1 MFDGGGCSAPI
12 FCVLGPLL
20 LSNFQP
26 RIDPMVGSAYSMSVR
41 RQKAEGERQ
50 KGGSVLHLVGGLLL
64 PFATRCLFLMPEIIT
79 PSESR
84 LGEVRSH
91 LPRTEVQGT
100 SMARSPKIGISSCN
114 G

>member
-50 KGGSVLHLVGGLLL
+50 KAEGKRQKAEGRRQKAERRFRLTSGRWVTSAVCYSVFI
-64 PFATRCLFLMPEIIT
+64 PNA
-79 PSESR
+79 
-84 LGEVRSH
+84 
-91 LPRTEVQGT
+91 
-100 SMARSPKIGISSCN
+100 
-114 G
+114 